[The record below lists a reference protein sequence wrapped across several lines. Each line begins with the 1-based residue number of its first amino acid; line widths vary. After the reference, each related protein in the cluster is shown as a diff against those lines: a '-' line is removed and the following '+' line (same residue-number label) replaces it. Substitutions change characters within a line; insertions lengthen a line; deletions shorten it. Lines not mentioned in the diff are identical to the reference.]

1 MAKDSTRAKSRTRS
15 SSGPWV
21 SAGLF
26 GGGTLLVIAGLVLAW
41 QFVQPA
47 PPRTISIATGSSD
60 GAYHRYAER
69 NRAILAR
76 NGIELRIIE
85 TSGSVENLQR
95 LGSATAPVDLAF
107 VQGGVATDE
116 QRERLSGLG
125 SLFYEPLWLIGPPG
139 DGSVP
144 LNELNGS
151 RIGVGPENSGT
162 HFLAL
167 RLLHANGIGA
177 EDATLV
183 SEDLAESIERLADGN
198 LDLVF
203 MVAAPGS
210 PALVRFAEDGDVRL
224 LNLLRT
230 AAYARRD
237 HALADLTLP
246 MGTLSPARNVP
257 DRDLSLIT
265 ATANLVAGQSLHPA
279 LVDLLISA
287 ADEVHGGG
295 SLLAE
300 PGTFPSPRN
309 SDFPLNPVAERH
321 YKHGPPFLQRYL
333 PFWAAS
339 WADRLKVMLL
349 PLIGLMLPLIK
360 LLPPIYR
367 WRIRRRIFQWYLQ
380 LRRIDLEIETT
391 DLTPQ
396 SIDELHDR
404 IDRIESEAALADVP
418 VSYTDQLYHLRLHIQ
433 LLRGKLEGLKSTAA

>member
-1 MAKDSTRAKSRTRS
+1 
-15 SSGPWV
+15 
-21 SAGLF
+21 
-26 GGGTLLVIAGLVLAW
+26 LVIAGLVLTW

-60 GAYHRYAER
+60 GAYYRYAER
-69 NRAILAR
+69 YRAILAR
-76 NGIELRIIE
+76 NGIELCVIE
-85 TSGSVENLQR
+85 TSGSVENLRR
-95 LGSATAPVDLAF
+95 LRSETEPVDLAF

-116 QRERLSGLG
+116 QREQLSGLG
-125 SLFYEPLWLIGPPG
+125 SLFYEPLWLIGPEG
-139 DGSVP
+139 GSPVP

-151 RIGVGPENSGT
+151 RIGVGPESSGT

-167 RLLHANGIGA
+167 HLLHANGIGPD
-177 EDATLV
+177 DATLV
-183 SEDLAESIERLADGN
+183 SEDLAESIGRLVNGT

-203 MVAAPGS
+203 MVAAPDS
-210 PALVRFAEDGDVRL
+210 PALKRLAEDGRGRL
-224 LNLLRT
+224 LNLPRT
-230 AAYARRD
+230 AAYARRN
-237 HALADLTLP
+237 HALTDLTLP
-246 MGTLSPARNVP
+246 TGTLSPARNVP
-257 DRDLSLIT
+257 DRDLSLIA
-265 ATANLVAGQSLHPA
+265 ATANLVATPSLHPA

-287 ADEVHGGG
+287 ADKVHGGG

-309 SDFPLNPVAERH
+309 SDFPLNPDAERH

-339 WADRLKVMLL
+339 WVDRLKVMLL
-349 PLIGLMLPLIK
+349 PLIGLMLPLVK

-367 WRIRRRIFQWYLQ
+367 WRIRRHIFPWYLK

-396 SIDELHDR
+396 LIDELHDH
-404 IDRIESEAALADVP
+404 IDRIESDAALADLP

-433 LLRGKLEGLKSTAA
+433 LLRSKLEELSRIKSAG